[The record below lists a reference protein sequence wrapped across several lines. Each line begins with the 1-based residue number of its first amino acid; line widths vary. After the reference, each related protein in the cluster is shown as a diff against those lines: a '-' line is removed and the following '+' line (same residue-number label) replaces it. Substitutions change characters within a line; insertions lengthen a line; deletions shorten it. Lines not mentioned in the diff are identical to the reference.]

1 MATSAMF
8 CAPEQ
13 LLSAIRVEY
22 TRMPGMRL
30 TQPQFRRL
38 WQLDVSACDE
48 AIRRLMGDGFLTQD
62 SEGQLHRRLSTAGVE
77 PRSRV
82 RRADPAAAA

>member
-1 MATSAMF
+1 MATSTASRV
-8 CAPEQ
+8 PDQ
-13 LLSAIRVEY
+13 LLGAIRVEY

-38 WQLDVSACDE
+38 WHLDVSACDD

-62 SEGQLHRRLSTAGVE
+62 CEGQLHRGVSAARVE
-77 PRSRV
+77 SRSRV
-82 RRADPAAAA
+82 RRAAPAATA

>member
-13 LLSAIRVEY
+13 LLTAIRVEY

-62 SEGQLHRRLSTAGVE
+62 SEGQLHRSLSAAGVE
-77 PRSRV
+77 PGMRV
-82 RRADPAAAA
+82 RRAGPAAAA